1 MAGRAVY
8 KLGEHRLRVLV
19 IDAQAGTRR
28 RQYIS
33 VPILTRCLEK
43 TGELL
48 KLEKATDNDLRTI
61 KRIKTRPRVQEGEG
75 SGGGQGGQQP
85 GQGGQQPGQ
94 GGQQPGQG
102 GQQPGG
108 QPEGEIREVIY
119 YREGSWRAD
128 SIRLVYKEEISEEDE
143 GQGGNQGGQ
152 GGNQGGQG
160 GNQGGQGGNQGGQG
174 GNQGGQGGGEEE
186 QRYKLRTLHIPIPSW
201 APNYK
206 VVPVLFSKARSANLK
221 VVGAYRKGNLIPA
234 PQQRN

>member
-94 GGQQPGQG
+94 GGQQPG
-102 GQQPGG
+102 G

-143 GQGGNQGGQ
+143 
-152 GGNQGGQG
+152 
-160 GNQGGQGGNQGGQG
+160 GQGGNQGGQG

>member
-1 MAGRAVY
+1 MAGREVY

-19 IDAQAGTRR
+19 IDPQAGTRR

-43 TGELL
+43 TGQLL
-48 KLEKATDNDLRTI
+48 KLEKATENDLRVL
-61 KRIKTRPRVQEGEG
+61 KRIKTRPRVQEEDGSEG
-75 SGGGQGGQQP
+75 
-85 GQGGQQPGQ
+85 GQ

-119 YREGSWRAD
+119 YRVGSWRAD
-128 SIRLVYKEEISEEDE
+128 SIRLVYKEEISEED
-143 GQGGNQGGQ
+143 
-152 GGNQGGQG
+152 GGQG

-186 QRYKLRTLHIPIPSW
+186 QRYKRRTLHIPIPSW

-206 VVPVLFSKARSANLK
+206 VLPVLFSKARSADLK

>member
-1 MAGRAVY
+1 MAGREVY

-19 IDAQAGTRR
+19 IDPQAGTRR

-43 TGELL
+43 TGQLL
-48 KLEKATDNDLRTI
+48 KLEKATENDLRVL
-61 KRIKTRPRVQEGEG
+61 KRIKTRPRVQEEDGSEG
-75 SGGGQGGQQP
+75 
-85 GQGGQQPGQ
+85 GQ

-119 YREGSWRAD
+119 YRQGSWRAD
-128 SIRLVYKEEISEEDE
+128 SIRLVYKEEISEEDG

-174 GNQGGQGGGEEE
+174 GNQGGQGGNQGGQGGSQGGQGGGEEE
-186 QRYKLRTLHIPIPSW
+186 QRYKRRTLHIPIPSW

-221 VVGAYRKGNLIPA
+221 VVGAYRKGNLILA

>member
-1 MAGRAVY
+1 MTGRAVY

-61 KRIKTRPRVQEGEG
+61 KRIKTRPRVQEGDG
-75 SGGGQGGQQP
+75 SGG

-160 GNQGGQGGNQGGQG
+160 D
-174 GNQGGQGGGEEE
+174 GEEE
-186 QRYKLRTLHIPIPSW
+186 QRYKRRTLHIPIPSW

-206 VVPVLFSKARSANLK
+206 VVPVLFNKAKSANLN

>member
-1 MAGRAVY
+1 MAGREVY

-19 IDAQAGTRR
+19 IDPQAGTRR

-43 TGELL
+43 TGQLL
-48 KLEKATDNDLRTI
+48 KLEKATENDLRVL
-61 KRIKTRPRVQEGEG
+61 KRIKTRPRVQEEDGSEG
-75 SGGGQGGQQP
+75 
-85 GQGGQQPGQ
+85 GQ

-119 YREGSWRAD
+119 YRVGSWRAD
-128 SIRLVYKEEISEEDE
+128 SIRLVYKEEISEED
-143 GQGGNQGGQ
+143 
-152 GGNQGGQG
+152 
-160 GNQGGQGGNQGGQG
+160 GGQG

-186 QRYKLRTLHIPIPSW
+186 QRYKRRTLHIPIPSW

-206 VVPVLFSKARSANLK
+206 VLPVLFSKARSADLK

>member
-94 GGQQPGQG
+94 GGQQPG
-102 GQQPGG
+102 G

-160 GNQGGQGGNQGGQG
+160 GNQGS
-174 GNQGGQGGGEEE
+174 QGGGEEE